1 MHINNGH
8 GGIKKSFKTGMFK
21 AVLFLMDILDTVGV
35 MVQSNQGLKAGLH
48 QAGVSALTAGICRQI
63 GKECAVANP
72 ERIVNQGYQ

>member
-1 MHINNGH
+1 MDMEELR
-8 GGIKKSFKTGMFK
+8 KVLRLVCSKQPSF
-21 AVLFLMDILDTVGV
+21 VLGILDTVGV

-48 QAGVSALTAGICRQI
+48 QAGVSALTAGICRQT